1 MHTHY
6 SKCTYPQRRPRLL
19 SRSLAAGVLLMALV
33 LVSGQLAVSAQE
45 NNGSSD
51 CTESL
56 GILSAGDTT
65 RSGTTSAS
73 CTRYLPHGYSYVVD
87 NGVGSAKAFT
97 FTLSSAATVTVTLDH
112 DTTYD
117 AADKPV
123 LELINGHHGHTTA
136 VGTLL
141 TRAADINDLS
151 VPVSVGVAL
160 AAGDYTA
167 QVANYDWQWGG
178 AFSYSLTINVVDA
191 ATGATTLVLSGST
204 QKTYREDFT
213 SSVATY
219 GVLTAGEDGAVVTW
233 SLSGDDSGDFSISSG
248 GTLTFATQPDYENP
262 PDNDQDNVYEFTVTA
277 TRDSAS
283 GSLSVEITVTDLDE
297 TVSDDDPVGGV

>member
-1 MHTHY
+1 M
-6 SKCTYPQRRPRLL
+6 
-19 SRSLAAGVLLMALV
+19 
-33 LVSGQLAVSAQE
+33 
-45 NNGSSD
+45 
-51 CTESL
+51 
-56 GILSAGDTT
+56 
-65 RSGTTSAS
+65 S

-123 LELINGHHGHTTA
+123 LELINGHQGHTTA

-141 TRAADINDLS
+141 TRAINVNDLS
-151 VPVSVGVAL
+151 VPVSFGVAL

-191 ATGATTLVLSGST
+191 TTGATTLVLSGST

-213 SSVATY
+213 SSVANY
-219 GVLTAGEDGAVVTW
+219 GVLTAGEDGEVVTW
-233 SLSGDDSGDFSISSG
+233 SLSGDDSSDFSISSG

-262 PDNDQDNVYEFTVTA
+262 ADDNQDNVYEFTVTA
-277 TRDSAS
+277 TRGSAS

-297 TVSDDDPVGGV
+297 TVSDDDSVGGV

>member
-1 MHTHY
+1 MHTHC
-6 SKCTYPQRRPRLL
+6 SKRTDAQRRPRLL
-19 SRSLAAGVLLMALV
+19 SRSLAAGVLLTALV

-45 NNGSSD
+45 GLEVSD

-56 GILSAGDTT
+56 GTLSAGDTT
-65 RSGTTSAS
+65 RSGTTSTS

-87 NGVGSAKAFT
+87 NGVGSAQAFT

-112 DTTYD
+112 DTTYN
-117 AADKPV
+117 AADRPV

-141 TRAADINDLS
+141 TRATGINNLS

-167 QVANYDWQWGG
+167 QLANYNWQWGG
-178 AFSYSLTINVVDA
+178 AFSYSLTINVADA

-213 SSVATY
+213 SSVANY
-219 GVLTAGEDGAVVTW
+219 GVLTDGEDGDVISWA
-233 SLSGDDSGDFSISSG
+233 LSGDDSSDFSISSG

-262 PDNDQDNVYEFTVTA
+262 ADDDQDNVYEFTVTA
-277 TRDSAS
+277 TRGSAS
-283 GSLSVEITVTDLDE
+283 GSLSVAITVTDLDE
-297 TVSDDDPVGGV
+297 TLTGDDPVGGV